1 MQIANSAFFGVET
14 LVRLAESDAATPC
27 TADELAHAV
36 NRSTSYMEGLMSR
49 LRDAG
54 FVTSRKGPG
63 GGYYLSRPAVRITVA
78 DIFRAFDEPRWGE
91 YMRPRRRSLPQS
103 TVDELLNTDLLWEN
117 LKSRILHFLDGVSLA
132 ELVPQPD
139 GEQSVAGAA
148 HPSWIQRNTVPV
160 SRH

>member
-1 MQIANSAFFGVET
+1 MQIANRAFFGVET

-27 TADELAHAV
+27 TTDELAHAV

-63 GGYYLSRPAVRITVA
+63 GGYYLSRPAARITVA
-78 DIFRAFDEPRWGE
+78 YIFQAFDEPRWGE
-91 YMRPRRRSLPQS
+91 YVRPRMRSLPQS

-117 LKSRILHFLDGVSLA
+117 LKSRILLFLDGVSLA

-139 GEQSVAGAA
+139 GEQSVAGTD
-148 HPSWIQRNTVPV
+148 HSSWIQRDTVPV